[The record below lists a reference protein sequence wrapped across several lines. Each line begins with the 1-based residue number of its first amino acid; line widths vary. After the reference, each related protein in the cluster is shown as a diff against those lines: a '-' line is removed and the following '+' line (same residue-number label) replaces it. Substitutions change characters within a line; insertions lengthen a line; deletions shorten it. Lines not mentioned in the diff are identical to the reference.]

1 MYLNGRVILLHTL
14 PLAKKTMEL
23 LFILLIIAAVI
34 VLILFSLYREK
45 KRTEA
50 VKTLATN
57 WGFEY
62 VGAGNQRILSSA
74 GDFDLF
80 HKGRSRRVQ
89 NLIRGHE
96 AGAQVEVFD
105 YRFRVGSGKNAQ
117 THVQTVVLIT
127 STKLSLSSFML
138 LPENFLH
145 AIGNFFGYRDID
157 FQDYPDFS
165 KRYLL
170 RGDDES
176 QIRQIFNY
184 RVIPWYEARNSVST
198 EGVGHCLIYYYAG
211 KRQTPEKWRS
221 LLSEAVEAYQHFI

>member
-1 MYLNGRVILLHTL
+1 MEPFIILL
-14 PLAKKTMEL
+14 M
-23 LFILLIIAAVI
+23 IAAVI
-34 VLILFSLYREK
+34 AIILFSFYREH

-57 WGFEY
+57 WGFDY

-89 NLIRGHE
+89 NLIRGHQ

-105 YRFRVGSGKNAQ
+105 YRFRTGSGKNSH
-117 THVQTVVLIT
+117 TYVQTVVLIT
-127 STKLSLSSFML
+127 SEKLSLSYFML

-170 RGDDES
+170 RGEDEN
-176 QIRQIFNY
+176 QIRQLFNY
-184 RVIPWYEARNSVST
+184 RVIPWYEARTNVST
-198 EGVGHCLIYYYAG
+198 EGSGHCLMYYYAK
-211 KRQTPEKWRS
+211 KRYAPEKWQW
-221 LLSEAVEAYQHFI
+221 LVSEAVEAYQHFV